1 MKNTLAVCAVAA
13 AMAVG
18 LHALANV
25 AAFDSRI
32 AADAA
37 QASKDGFS
45 WKDAA
50 AFPLE
55 SKVCAST
62 ATSYGRIP
70 ADMMDM
76 VPAGVRAM
84 AGHST
89 GHYFLLETDS
99 PKFGVRW
106 KCKQTSAADP
116 YIPPQGMYGVD
127 IYMREGA
134 GWRFLKNGRLGG
146 GDGWEETRVD
156 LPGDG
161 TRRLIVYLPIRAEL
175 LGVELGVVS
184 GRRLAPCGHE
194 SGVTKPVVH
203 YGTSLVHGGCASRPG
218 LVFTS
223 QAARLLDVP
232 YVNLGFSGCARLEP
246 AMADVMAR
254 ADASLYVVDTVWNC
268 SDAQIRERAEPF
280 LRRLH
285 SLRPGVPILLCE
297 GPEASGSRHGS
308 NIALKSVYNALVK
321 DGSLDGMLSYL
332 PAAGMLPGG
341 DATHDY
347 IHPNDSGSAAMAA
360 VFAAAIAEAAGLPPS
375 VHSPNGETAFAV
387 HVDGKLR
394 YDLSYR
400 GSKLISDSALGFDF
414 KGEKPMAS
422 GFELLGRPSV
432 EEGLVE
438 AWTPVVA
445 NRHSS
450 VRLVYN
456 RMTLRLREKGGDRRR
471 MDLTVNA
478 YDDGVAFRYTLYG
491 SAKLGERRIVEERTE
506 YRVPETSFAWVGRNA
521 GGGPAGSQESRF
533 ERKPVKDMGAWCLM
547 PLLVEVDGGNY
558 LALTSAAL
566 DGYPGYLASWRD
578 GAIATSLVPAPE
590 EGGDGGVKARFCER
604 FDTAWRVILVG
615 DTPGRFVESEIIR
628 AVNPPC
634 AIADTSW
641 IRPGISAWDHW
652 WSGDVK
658 MDMDVIKEYI
668 DLAAAQGWPYML
680 VDWQWYGRFNYPGAD
695 ITKPAPQIDIHAL
708 VAYAKE
714 RGVRLWLWLYSS
726 DVTRNDAFRDVFPV
740 YAKWGIAGVK
750 IDFMDRYDSEIV
762 GWYRRIAACA
772 AENRLMLDFHGACA
786 PDGIERTYPNVL
798 TREGVLGEEYSKFSD
813 AVTPGHNVTLAFTR
827 MIAGP
832 MDYTPGGFLNV
843 AKADFRKQSPTLVMN
858 TRTAE
863 LAKFVVYES
872 PLTVFCE
879 HPRNVIGKAG
889 AEFLREV
896 PTTWDDTRFLGGY
909 PDQYVAIARRSGGRW
924 YVAVMGG
931 DDARRV
937 EIDLSAIGVA
947 GRYRYWKDGA
957 SADETASGLAELP
970 KNGRLSAELAPGGGF
985 VAVFP

>member
-1 MKNTLAVCAVAA
+1 MALGKTLLVAVAA
-13 AMAVG
+13 TCLAAV
-18 LHALANV
+18 ADV
-25 AAFDSRI
+25 SKFDSRI
-32 AADAA
+32 AGDGSQAAADGMA
-37 QASKDGFS
+37 

-55 SKVCAST
+55 SKVCGST
-62 ATSYGRIP
+62 ATPYGRIP
-70 ADMMDM
+70 ADMMDK
-76 VPAGVRAM
+76 VPDGVRGM

-89 GHYFLLETDS
+89 GHCFLLETDS

-106 KCKQTSAADP
+106 KCVQTSAKDP

-146 GDGWEETRVD
+146 GRGGWEETRVD
-156 LPGDG
+156 LPGNG
-161 TRRLIVYLPIRAEL
+161 MRRILVYLPIRAEL
-175 LGVELGVVS
+175 LGVELGVEA
-184 GRRLAPCGHE
+184 GRKLAPCGHE
-194 SGVTKPVVH
+194 SGVVKPVVH

-223 QAARLLDVP
+223 QAARSLDVP

-246 AMADVMAR
+246 VMADVMAR

-268 SDAQIRERAEPF
+268 SVEQIRERAEPF

-285 SLRPGVPILLCE
+285 ALRPGAPILLCE
-297 GPEASGSRHGS
+297 GPEAGGWRMGT
-308 NIALKSVYNALVK
+308 NEALRSVYDKLAK
-321 DGSLDGMLSYL
+321 EGSLDGRLSYL
-332 PAAGMLPGG
+332 PCAGMLPCGE
-341 DATHDY
+341 DTHDY
-347 IHPNDSGSAAMAA
+347 IHPNDSGSAKMAA
-360 VFAAAIAEAAGLPPS
+360 VFAAAIAEALALPPA
-375 VHSPNGETAFAV
+375 VRSPNGEIAFSV
-387 HVDGKLR
+387 RVDGKLR

-400 GSKLISDSALGFDF
+400 GRRLVSDSALGFEF
-414 KGEKPMAS
+414 KGEKPMVS
-422 GFELLGRPSV
+422 GFELLGRPAV

-438 AWTPVVA
+438 TWKPAVA
-445 NRHSS
+445 NRHSD
-450 VRLVYN
+450 VRLAYN

-478 YDDGVAFRYTLYG
+478 YDDGIAFRYTLYG
-491 SAKLGERRIVEERTE
+491 SAKLGERRITEERTE
-506 YRVPETSFAWVGRNA
+506 FRVPETSFAWVGHNG
-521 GGGPAGSQESRF
+521 GGGPAGSQESLF
-533 ERKPVKDMGAWCLM
+533 EKKPVKDMGSWCLV
-547 PLLVEVDGGNY
+547 PLLVEVDRSNY

-566 DGYPGYLASWRD
+566 DDYPGFLASWRD

-590 EGGDGGVKARFCER
+590 ETGDGGVKARFCER

-615 DTPGRFVESEIIR
+615 DTPGRFMESEIIR
-628 AVNPPC
+628 ALNPPC
-634 AIADTSW
+634 ALADTSW

-652 WSGDVK
+652 WSGEVK
-658 MDMDVIKEYI
+658 MEMPVIREYI
-668 DLAAAQGWPYML
+668 DLAAGQGWPYML
-680 VDWQWYGRFNYPGAD
+680 VDWQWYGAFNRADAD
-695 ITKPAPQIDIHAL
+695 ITRSAPQLDIPAL

-714 RGVRLWLWLYSS
+714 RGVRLWLWLYSA
-726 DVTRNDAFRDVFPV
+726 DVTRNDAFRDAFPL

-750 IDFMDRYDSEIV
+750 IDFMDRYDREIV

-772 AENRLMLDFHGACA
+772 AENRLMLDFHGAFA
-786 PDGIERTYPNVL
+786 PDGVERTYPNIL
-798 TREGVLGEEYSKFSD
+798 TREGVLGEEYSKFSG

-843 AKADFRKQSPTLVMN
+843 SRKDFRQQSPTLVMN

-879 HPRNVIGKAG
+879 HPTNVVGKAG
-889 AEFLREV
+889 SEFLREV
-896 PTTWDDTRFLGGY
+896 PTTWDDTRSLGGY
-909 PDQYVAIARRSGGRW
+909 PGEYVAVARRSGDKW

-931 DDARRV
+931 DDAREV
-937 EIDLSAIGVA
+937 SVDLSGLGAAPEYRFWRDGQRPDEAVA
-947 GRYRYWKDGA
+947 G
-957 SADETASGLAELP
+957 TAALGSD
-970 KNGRLSAELAPGGGF
+970 GRLKVSLAPGGGF
-985 VAVFP
+985 VAVFRR